1 MMSPLID
8 LRYGAAAAALG
19 LAAAAVA
26 GAAVVERGMARAQRA
41 LAAGDLTAAD
51 RGYGAVR
58 DIVNRAGGAARLL
71 SGVRAEVAE
80 RRAAIRYWRG
90 DYAPLLADAA
100 AADGA
105 PSPGG
110 AALRIVAANAAY
122 RAGQRPDASP
132 REALDGLDRAIVL
145 YAELLRSGAG
155 RGDVAFNYEF
165 LVRRRAAI
173 AAGAEAAPA
182 GSESPLGREGGS
194 PLDEETALDDIRIYV
209 PMRQEERDRIDDPTM
224 GGDPPIRRRG

>member
-1 MMSPLID
+1 MSKLID

-51 RGYGAVR
+51 RGYDAVQEIAR
-58 DIVNRAGGAARLL
+58 RVGGAARLL
-71 SGVRAEVAE
+71 SGARAEIAE

-105 PSPGG
+105 PPPGG

-122 RAGQRPDASP
+122 RAGQRPGASS
-132 REALDGLDRAIVL
+132 REALDGLDRAIAL

-173 AAGAEAAPA
+173 AGGADPVPA
-182 GSESPLGREGGS
+182 GSGSPLGREGGS

-209 PMRQEERDRIDDPTM
+209 PMGQEERDRIDDPTM